1 MSNNKQSMK
10 LYTEEQMHTVM
21 LLALGRYEIHSNR
34 KVLKENH
41 DLIDS
46 LTPIELPSDEE
57 IEEYADNVMPYA
69 EKIGGETYTAYRAI
83 KLGAKWMLNKIQGGN
98 K

>member
-1 MSNNKQSMK
+1 MSNNKQTMK

-21 LLALGRYEIHSNR
+21 LLALGKYQIHSNR
-34 KVLKENH
+34 KVLKENQ

-57 IEEYADNVMPYA
+57 ISKKAEWLDNPLEKVSWKEGA
-69 EKIGGETYTAYRAI
+69 E
-83 KLGAKWMLNKIQGGN
+83 WMRNKIQGGN